1 MHTWDSRRGKSSK
14 RRRRQQPL
22 DFAASDLLDTD
33 TERGR
38 LGVLL
43 LLTTLEQP
51 QCNNSLYPWLLLKKL
66 VYSVSLRQGLWLVH
80 DAQLQE
86 RSAFGCR
93 ICALV
98 IQTVVPASRV
108 TKMPL
113 QQELTMR
120 NYIVLYAPELAQAE
134 NYLSLTFA

>member
-1 MHTWDSRRGKSSK
+1 MALVKKTRLFCVSETRPLARSR
-14 RRRRQQPL
+14 
-22 DFAASDLLDTD
+22 
-33 TERGR
+33 
-38 LGVLL
+38 
-43 LLTTLEQP
+43 
-51 QCNNSLYPWLLLKKL
+51 
-66 VYSVSLRQGLWLVH
+66 LVH